1 MGFVLVFYYLCLLAD
16 VFSFRQTGKAARI
29 HAITKQNYMTMTK
42 IGTTFTKSGKKA
54 VLCGSGELGKEVAI
68 ELQRYGVEVVA
79 LDKYANAP
87 AMHIAHRNHVLS
99 MLDGEALKAVIKE
112 ENPDFIIP
120 EIEAIATDKLVELE
134 AEGFNVIPTAKATR
148 LTMNREGIRR
158 LAAETLG
165 LPTSPYRFAET
176 REEFDEAIAQIGIP
190 CVVKPVMSSS
200 GHGQSTVKT
209 AEDIDKAWKISQEG
223 GRAGSGKVIVEGF
236 VDFDYEIT
244 LLTVRHCGGT
254 TFIKPIGH
262 HQVDGDYR
270 ESWQPQPMTDSAIAK
285 AEAIAKAITDAL
297 GGYGIFGVE
306 LFIKGD
312 EVIFSEV
319 SPRPHDTGMVTMIS
333 QDMSEFALHA
343 RAILGLPVPAVQ
355 FYGPSASKA
364 IVVEGNTKEYEFTNL
379 EEVLAEPGVQ
389 IRIFGKPEIVGH
401 RRVGV
406 LLAIDE
412 SVEKALA
419 KVERAYAKLQVK
431 VY

>member
-1 MGFVLVFYYLCLLAD
+1 MGFVFVFYYICKD
-16 VFSFRQTGKAARI
+16 I
-29 HAITKQNYMTMTK
+29 NINTMTK

-87 AMHIAHRNHVLS
+87 AMHIAHSNHVLS

-134 AEGFNVIPTAKATR
+134 AEGYNVIPTAKATR

-176 REEFDEAIAQIGIP
+176 REEFDAAVAEIGIP

-200 GHGQSTVKT
+200 GHGQSTIKC
-209 AEDIDKAWKISQEG
+209 EDDIDKAWTISQEG

-236 VDFDYEIT
+236 VKFDYEIT

-254 TFIKPIGH
+254 TFLKPIGH

-270 ESWQPQPMTDSAIAK
+270 ESWQPQAMVETAIQK
-285 AEAIAKAITDAL
+285 AEYIAKAITDAL

-343 RAILGLPVPAVQ
+343 RAILGLPVPSVQ

-364 IVVEGNTKEYEFTNL
+364 IVVEGNTKEYEFCNL
-379 EEVLAEPGVQ
+379 DEVLSEPGVQ
-389 IRIFGKPEIVGH
+389 IRIFGKPEIAGH

-419 KVERAYAKLQVK
+419 KVERAYAKLQVN